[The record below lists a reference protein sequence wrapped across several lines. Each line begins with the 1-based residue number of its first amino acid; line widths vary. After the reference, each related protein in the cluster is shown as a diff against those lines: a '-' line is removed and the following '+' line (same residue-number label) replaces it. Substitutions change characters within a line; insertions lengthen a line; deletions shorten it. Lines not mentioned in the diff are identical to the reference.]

1 MTHRNTKIIATLG
14 PASADEASI
23 RALADAGADVFR
35 LNFSHGSHDNHR
47 AVHAAIRRI
56 EAALGRP
63 LGILMDLQG
72 PKLRLGTFA
81 DGKPR
86 LTRGARIRFDL
97 DSTPGDARRVCIPH
111 PEIIAAVRP
120 GDTLLID
127 DGKMRFCVID
137 KAGDVVTAEALTD
150 GLLSDR
156 KGVNVPSV
164 ALPLSAMTAK
174 DRADLAFGLEL
185 GVDWVALSFVQRPE
199 DLFEARAIIGERAW
213 LMAKIEQFRPHGG
226 QIAGQ

>member
-47 AVHAAIRRI
+47 AVHAAIRRV

-86 LTRGARIRFDL
+86 LTRGARIQFDL

-120 GDTLLID
+120 GAP
-127 DGKMRFCVID
+127 GAR
-137 KAGDVVTAEALTD
+137 
-150 GLLSDR
+150 R
-156 KGVNVPSV
+156 
-164 ALPLSAMTAK
+164 
-174 DRADLAFGLEL
+174 RLAFAGGSGLFFGASDHDQDQEWNGWESWGRQL
-185 GVDWVALSFVQRPE
+185 RHQGDCAALISTYIR
-199 DLFEARAIIGERAW
+199 DC
-213 LMAKIEQFRPHGG
+213 M
-226 QIAGQ
+226 